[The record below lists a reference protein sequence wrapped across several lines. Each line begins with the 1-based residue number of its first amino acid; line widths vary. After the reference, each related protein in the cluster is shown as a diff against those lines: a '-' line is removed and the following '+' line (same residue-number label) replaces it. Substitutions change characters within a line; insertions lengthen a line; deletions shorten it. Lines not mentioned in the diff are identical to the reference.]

1 MNKSHLR
8 LATRASP
15 LALAQANAIK
25 QQLTTHYPELRITL
39 VPMTTHGDQHQNTS
53 LQGLGGKSL
62 FVKTLQD
69 ALLKHEADFAV
80 HCIKDMSVFPRDRLT
95 LSAISERAPANDV
108 LISTRFCS
116 LDELPKNAVIG
127 TASPRRH
134 CQIKAF
140 RPDCTVAL
148 CRGNINTRLNQLLT
162 NQYDAIILAHAGL
175 LRLGITQPHIIP
187 LSLETFIPAIG
198 QGALGMECRTDDTQT
213 QAYLSSLHHPDSAI
227 CVNAERLINRQL
239 NGDCHTPIG
248 IHATLDN
255 NTLNIHAMIG
265 DIDSNTRLQT
275 SQSGPRNNATQLA
288 EMVSKT
294 LIDLGAL
301 DLIQKHRQNNQKG

>member
-1 MNKSHLR
+1 MNKQYLR

-15 LALAQANAIK
+15 LALVQANAIK
-25 QQLTTHYPELRITL
+25 QDLLTHHPELTITL
-39 VPMTTHGDQHQNTS
+39 VPMTTQGDQHQNTS
-53 LQGLGGKSL
+53 LQDLGGKSL

-69 ALLKHEADFAV
+69 AVLREEADFAV
-80 HCIKDMSVFPRDRLT
+80 HCIKDMSVFPCDGLT
-95 LSAISERAPANDV
+95 LSAISKRAPANDV
-108 LISTRFCS
+108 LISTRYRS
-116 LDELPKNAVIG
+116 LDELPDDAVIG

-140 RPDCTVAL
+140 RPNCSVIL
-148 CRGNINTRLNQLLT
+148 CRGNINTRLNQLPT

-175 LRLGITQPHIIP
+175 LRLGITDPHIIP
-187 LSLETFIPAIG
+187 LPLETFIPAIG

-227 CVNAERLINRQL
+227 CIHTERLINRQL

-248 IHATLDN
+248 IHTTLEN
-255 NTLNIHAMIG
+255 NTLHIHAMIG
-265 DIDSNTRLQT
+265 DIDSNTRFQT
-275 SQSGPRNNATQLA
+275 SQSGPRNNATLLA
-288 EMVSKT
+288 GAVSKT
-294 LIDLGAL
+294 LIGLGAL

>member
-15 LALAQANAIK
+15 LALVQANAIK
-25 QQLTTHYPELRITL
+25 QQLITNHPELTITL
-39 VPMTTHGDQHQNTS
+39 IPMTTQGDQHQNTS
-53 LQGLGGKSL
+53 LQDLGGKSL

-69 ALLKHEADFAV
+69 AILREEADFAV
-80 HCIKDMSVFPRDRLT
+80 HCIKDMSVFPCDGLT

-108 LISTRFCS
+108 LISSSFRS
-116 LDELPKNAVIG
+116 LGELPKNAIIG

-140 RPDCTVAL
+140 RPDCTVTL
-148 CRGNINTRLNQLLT
+148 CRGNINTRLNQLHT

-187 LSLETFIPAIG
+187 LPLESFIPAIG
-198 QGALGMECRTDDTQT
+198 QGALGMECRTQDTQT
-213 QAYLSSLHHPDSAI
+213 QKYLSSLHHPNTAV
-227 CVNAERLINRQL
+227 CVNTERFINTQL

-248 IHATLDN
+248 IHAALDN
-255 NTLNIHAMIG
+255 NTLHIHAMIG
-265 DIDSNTRLQT
+265 DINSNIRLQT
-275 SQSGPRNNATQLA
+275 SQSGPQDNATQLA
-288 EMVSKT
+288 ETVSKT

-301 DLIQKHRQNNQKG
+301 DLIHKHRQNNQKG